1 MDLLDLL
8 RREGMRAARSLARSK
23 TFTAVTVLTLALAL
37 GATTAIF
44 AIVDRVV
51 LRPLPY
57 PQGSRLVSLTSPVPG
72 IKASPLWGL
81 ARHEMVYF
89 KRVSRTLED
98 VGVYQTEVLTVMGD
112 GGQHQAE
119 RVASATVS
127 ASLFGVLRIVPERG
141 RLLNEQDNENPDI
154 QKSLTIGL
162 LSHGFWERRF
172 GGDPTIVGK
181 TIDVEGYP
189 LTIVGV
195 LPQRAQLPGLKVDVW
210 TPAYI
215 DPATAINNHTWH
227 AIGRLEPGVSVADAQ
242 RELVALTAR
251 FGEVFPAV
259 YTARMMRNTGFTTHV
274 TSLRDEVVGELV
286 TKALWILFAAVGVV
300 LLIASANVAN
310 LFLVR
315 MESRRLDVSIRGA
328 LGASRVDLAWH
339 YLTESLIVALTA
351 ALGGLALG
359 WIGVRLLIALAPSDL
374 PRLDEVGLGWEGVI
388 FTFACAITAGIILGL
403 VPLRSRVDL
412 ALLREG
418 GRGAT
423 GSHRRLAS
431 RNLLVVSQVALA
443 LVLLSSAG
451 LLVRS
456 IRNLRGVQPG
466 FDPTG
471 VITMSL
477 SLPNA
482 AYREPDRASRFYE
495 QVAAKVRALPGV
507 TAVGFGGELPLEL
520 GDWCTSAVVDAP
532 GPSGERS
539 DCVQMMQVSPGYF
552 EALRIP
558 LRGRA
563 PDWSQTDSRTAGAV
577 VSGAFAERFWPN
589 GNAIGRGVRCCTGT
603 PPFYS
608 ITGVTGTVRTH
619 GLDRPPG
626 QVVYFPIIPFAS
638 NPGIEGAATYM
649 RLVVRTTDTRM
660 DPIVSAVR
668 RIVNELDPQVPIADV
683 ESMEQLLAESLARRS
698 FTMMLLA
705 TAAALALVLS
715 AVGIYGVISYVVAQR
730 RGEIGIRMALG
741 ARAVEVR
748 RLVVRQLLALAAVGV
763 VIGLAGAL
771 AATRLLGAL
780 LFGVSP
786 TDPLVL
792 ASATVLLVILA
803 ALASYAP
810 AVRASRVDPVEALR
824 G

>member
-1 MDLLDLL
+1 
-8 RREGMRAARSLARSK
+8 
-23 TFTAVTVLTLALAL
+23 
-37 GATTAIF
+37 
-44 AIVDRVV
+44 
-51 LRPLPY
+51 
-57 PQGSRLVSLTSPVPG
+57 
-72 IKASPLWGL
+72 
-81 ARHEMVYF
+81 
-89 KRVSRTLED
+89 
-98 VGVYQTEVLTVMGD
+98 
-112 GGQHQAE
+112 
-119 RVASATVS
+119 
-127 ASLFGVLRIVPERG
+127 
-141 RLLNEQDNENPDI
+141 
-154 QKSLTIGL
+154 
-162 LSHGFWERRF
+162 
-172 GGDPTIVGK
+172 
-181 TIDVEGYP
+181 
-189 LTIVGV
+189 
-195 LPQRAQLPGLKVDVW
+195 
-210 TPAYI
+210 
-215 DPATAINNHTWH
+215 
-227 AIGRLEPGVSVADAQ
+227 
-242 RELVALTAR
+242 
-251 FGEVFPAV
+251 
-259 YTARMMRNTGFTTHV
+259 
-274 TSLRDEVVGELV
+274 
-286 TKALWILFAAVGVV
+286 
-300 LLIASANVAN
+300 
-310 LFLVR
+310 
-315 MESRRLDVSIRGA
+315 
-328 LGASRVDLAWH
+328 
-339 YLTESLIVALTA
+339 
-351 ALGGLALG
+351 
-359 WIGVRLLIALAPSDL
+359 
-374 PRLDEVGLGWEGVI
+374 
-388 FTFACAITAGIILGL
+388 
-403 VPLRSRVDL
+403 
-412 ALLREG
+412 
-418 GRGAT
+418 
-423 GSHRRLAS
+423 
-431 RNLLVVSQVALA
+431 
-443 LVLLSSAG
+443 
-451 LLVRS
+451 
-456 IRNLRGVQPG
+456 
-466 FDPTG
+466 
-471 VITMSL
+471 
-477 SLPNA
+477 
-482 AYREPDRASRFYE
+482 
-495 QVAAKVRALPGV
+495 
-507 TAVGFGGELPLEL
+507 
-520 GDWCTSAVVDAP
+520 
-532 GPSGERS
+532 
-539 DCVQMMQVSPGYF
+539 MMQVSPGYF

-748 RLVVRQLLALAAVGV
+748 RLVVRQSLALAAVGV